1 MTDRVAAAPPPAQ
14 AEYTARRDDRRRRAD
29 DLLRRYRRAIG
40 LKNKVP
46 LLMAAILFE
55 ELNAPPHPAVI
66 LLMLGLAAVLGA
78 LQVWANRITLAWRR
92 ADRAARYYDGRLAV
106 LAGQWAGRGDTGQR
120 YLDDHHP
127 YGRDL
132 DLFGDGSLYELLS
145 TAHTRAGQDTLA
157 AWLRHPAAAAEVA
170 ERQAAVDALRGRL
183 DLREALNE
191 IAGEWPAGEDRAA
204 LDAWVAQP
212 SWPGLDF
219 ARRSVAALCIL
230 ALPAVVLGLA
240 AGLGGWVVLTLLVLL
255 GGSALV
261 LRHRVHATLAPV
273 EPYAPTIAV
282 YADVLAR
289 WERESVGPPV
299 RAEPLRQLA
308 RRLSWLRVIPLAA
321 PVLGQTQLA
330 LAVESWRRRHGPDL
344 AGWLD
349 AAGRAEA
356 LCSLAT
362 YAFENPAD
370 PFPEIVEPGPCVDGR
385 ALAHP
390 LMPRGTCV
398 PNDLMIGREPR
409 IGLKSSPHTP
419 CAALGTRSVPATS
432 AAGTESLLGRDL
444 QLLVVSGSNMS
455 GKSTFLRTVGVNA
468 VLALAGAP
476 VRAGRLRISPLA
488 IGATL
493 RVQDSLLRGQSR
505 FYAEIT
511 RLRQILDLAKGPVP
525 VLFLLDE
532 LLSGTNSEDRRAGAE
547 AVLRRL
553 VDTGAI
559 GLVTTHDLALT
570 SVADGLGPAG
580 ANVHFDERLEGDR
593 LAFDYTM
600 RPGVVRQ
607 RNALA
612 LMRAVGI
619 NV

>member
-1 MTDRVAAAPPPAQ
+1 
-14 AEYTARRDDRRRRAD
+14 
-29 DLLRRYRRAIG
+29 L
-40 LKNKVP
+40 
-46 LLMAAILFE
+46 AAIVFE
-55 ELNAPPHPAVI
+55 EMNAGAHAAVV
-66 LLMLGLAAVLGA
+66 LLVLGLAVISVA
-78 LQVWANRITLAWRR
+78 LLVWANRITPAWRR
-92 ADRAARYYDGRLAV
+92 AARAAHYYDRRLAV
-106 LAGQWAGRGDTGQR
+106 LAGQWTGRGETGHR
-120 YLDDHHP
+120 YLDDSHP
-127 YGRDL
+127 YARDL
-132 DLFGDGSLYELLS
+132 DLFGDGSLYELLC
-145 TAHTRAGQDTLA
+145 TARTRAGLDMLA
-157 AWLRHPAAAAEVA
+157 AWLRHPAAAEIAV
-170 ERQAAVDALRGRL
+170 RQAAVAALWGRL
-183 DLREALNE
+183 DLREELDL
-191 IAGEWPAGEDRAA
+191 IAGERAAGEDRAA
-204 LDAWVAQP
+204 LDAWVAQSP
-212 SWPGLDF
+212 WPGLNF
-219 ARRSVAALCIL
+219 ARRWVAGLCL
-230 ALPAVVLGLA
+230 LFLPAVVLGLA
-240 AGLGGWVVLTLLVLL
+240 AGLGGWVVLSVLVML

-261 LRHRVHATLAPV
+261 LRHRVEATLAPV
-273 EPYAPTIAV
+273 EPYAATIAV
-282 YADVLAR
+282 YASVLAR

-299 RAEPLRQLA
+299 RAEPLRRLA

-330 LAVESWRRRHGPDL
+330 LAVESWRRLHGPDL
-344 AGWLD
+344 GGWLD

-370 PFPEIVEPGPCVDGR
+370 PFPEIIEPGPCMDGR

-398 PNDLMIGREPR
+398 PNDLTLGREP
-409 IGLKSSPHTP
+409 
-419 CAALGTRSVPATS
+419 
-432 AAGTESLLGRDL
+432 

-476 VRAGRLRISPLA
+476 VRAERLRLSPLA

-493 RVQDSLLRGQSR
+493 RVEDSLQRGQSR

-553 VDTGAI
+553 ADTGAI

-570 SVADGLGPAG
+570 SVADGLGAAG

>member
-1 MTDRVAAAPPPAQ
+1 
-14 AEYTARRDDRRRRAD
+14 
-29 DLLRRYRRAIG
+29 
-40 LKNKVP
+40 
-46 LLMAAILFE
+46 
-55 ELNAPPHPAVI
+55 
-66 LLMLGLAAVLGA
+66 
-78 LQVWANRITLAWRR
+78 
-92 ADRAARYYDGRLAV
+92 
-106 LAGQWAGRGDTGQR
+106 
-120 YLDDHHP
+120 
-127 YGRDL
+127 
-132 DLFGDGSLYELLS
+132 
-145 TAHTRAGQDTLA
+145 
-157 AWLRHPAAAAEVA
+157 
-170 ERQAAVDALRGRL
+170 
-183 DLREALNE
+183 
-191 IAGEWPAGEDRAA
+191 
-204 LDAWVAQP
+204 
-212 SWPGLDF
+212 
-219 ARRSVAALCIL
+219 
-230 ALPAVVLGLA
+230 
-240 AGLGGWVVLTLLVLL
+240 
-255 GGSALV
+255 
-261 LRHRVHATLAPV
+261 
-273 EPYAPTIAV
+273 
-282 YADVLAR
+282 
-289 WERESVGPPV
+289 
-299 RAEPLRQLA
+299 
-308 RRLSWLRVIPLAA
+308 LSWLRVIPLAA

-330 LAVESWRRRHGPDL
+330 LAVESWRRLHGPDL
-344 AGWLD
+344 GGWLD

-370 PFPEIVEPGPCVDGR
+370 PFPEIIEPGPCMDGR

-398 PNDLMIGREPR
+398 PNDLTLGREP
-409 IGLKSSPHTP
+409 
-419 CAALGTRSVPATS
+419 
-432 AAGTESLLGRDL
+432 

-476 VRAGRLRISPLA
+476 VRAERLRLSPLA

-493 RVQDSLLRGQSR
+493 RVEDSLQRGQSR

-553 VDTGAI
+553 ADTGAI

-570 SVADGLGPAG
+570 SVADGLGAAG

-593 LAFDYTM
+593 LAFDDTLC
-600 RPGVVRQ
+600 PGVVRQ
-607 RNALA
+607 RKPLA

>member
-1 MTDRVAAAPPPAQ
+1 MTDADAAAPPLAQ
-14 AEYTARRDDRRRRAD
+14 AEYTARRDARQRRAD
-29 DLLRRYRRAIG
+29 DLLRRYRRVTGAG
-40 LKNKVP
+40 KNIR
-46 LLMAAILFE
+46 LLIAAIVFE
-55 ELNAPPHPAVI
+55 EANAGLHPAF
-66 LLMLGLAAVLGA
+66 LLLVLSLAAVMAA
-78 LQVWANRITLAWRR
+78 LQVWANRLTLAWRR
-92 ADRAARYYDGRLAV
+92 AGRATRYYDRRLAV
-106 LAGQWAGRGDTGQR
+106 LAGQWAGHGETGQR
-120 YLDDHHP
+120 YLDDIHP
-127 YGRDL
+127 YARDL
-132 DLFGDGSLYELLS
+132 DLFGDGSLYELLC
-145 TAHTRAGQDTLA
+145 TARTGAGQDTLA
-157 AWLRHPAAAAEVA
+157 AWLRQPAVAAEVGV
-170 ERQAAVDALRGRL
+170 RQAAVADLRDRL
-183 DLREALNE
+183 DLREALDG
-191 IAGEWPAGEDRAA
+191 IAGERPADEDRAA

-212 SWPGLDF
+212 QWPGLDF
-219 ARRSVAALCIL
+219 ARRSVAALSIL
-230 ALPAVVLGLA
+230 SLPVVILGLA
-240 AGLGGWVVLTLLVLL
+240 AGIGGWVVLFVLAML

-261 LRHRVHATLAPV
+261 LRHRVHATLAPI
-273 EPYAPTIAV
+273 EPYAATIAV
-282 YADVLAR
+282 YAGVLVR
-289 WERESVGPPV
+289 WERESVGPTV
-299 RAEPLRQLA
+299 RVEPLRRLA

-330 LAVESWRRRHGPDL
+330 LAVESWRRRHGPDF

-362 YAFENPAD
+362 YAFENPVD
-370 PFPEIVEPGPCVDGR
+370 PFPEIIEPGPCVDGR

-398 PNDLMIGREPR
+398 PNDLTLGREP
-409 IGLKSSPHTP
+409 
-419 CAALGTRSVPATS
+419 
-432 AAGTESLLGRDL
+432 
-444 QLLVVSGSNMS
+444 QLLVISGSNMS

-476 VRAGRLRISPLA
+476 VRAARLRLSPLA

-493 RVQDSLLRGQSR
+493 RVQDSLQRGQSR

-553 VDTGAI
+553 VDAGAI

-570 SVADGLGPAG
+570 SIADGLGPAG
-580 ANVHFDERLEGDR
+580 ANVHFDEQVDGDR

-619 NV
+619 DV

>member
-1 MTDRVAAAPPPAQ
+1 
-14 AEYTARRDDRRRRAD
+14 
-29 DLLRRYRRAIG
+29 LR
-40 LKNKVP
+40 
-46 LLMAAILFE
+46 E
-55 ELNAPPHPAVI
+55 EL
-66 LLMLGLAAVLGA
+66 
-78 LQVWANRITLAWRR
+78 
-92 ADRAARYYDGRLAV
+92 
-106 LAGQWAGRGDTGQR
+106 
-120 YLDDHHP
+120 
-127 YGRDL
+127 DL
-132 DLFGDGSLYELLS
+132 
-145 TAHTRAGQDTLA
+145 
-157 AWLRHPAAAAEVA
+157 
-170 ERQAAVDALRGRL
+170 
-183 DLREALNE
+183 
-191 IAGEWPAGEDRAA
+191 IAGERAAGEDRAA
-204 LDAWVAQP
+204 LDAWVAQSP
-212 SWPGLDF
+212 WPGLNF
-219 ARRSVAALCIL
+219 ARRWVAGLCL
-230 ALPAVVLGLA
+230 LFLPAVVLGLA
-240 AGLGGWVVLTLLVLL
+240 AGLGGWVVLSVLVML

-261 LRHRVHATLAPV
+261 LRHRVEATLAPV
-273 EPYAPTIAV
+273 EPYAATIAV
-282 YADVLAR
+282 YASVLAR

-299 RAEPLRQLA
+299 RAEPLRRLA

-330 LAVESWRRRHGPDL
+330 LAVESWRRLHGPDL
-344 AGWLD
+344 GGWLD

-370 PFPEIVEPGPCVDGR
+370 PFPEIIEPGPCMDGR

-398 PNDLMIGREPR
+398 PNDLTLGREP
-409 IGLKSSPHTP
+409 
-419 CAALGTRSVPATS
+419 
-432 AAGTESLLGRDL
+432 

-476 VRAGRLRISPLA
+476 VRAERLRLSPLA

-493 RVQDSLLRGQSR
+493 RVEDSLQRGQSR

-553 VDTGAI
+553 ADTGAI

-570 SVADGLGPAG
+570 SVADGLGAAG

>member
-1 MTDRVAAAPPPAQ
+1 MTDRIAASPPPAQ
-14 AEYTARRDDRRRRAD
+14 AEYTARRDARRRRAD

-40 LKNKVP
+40 LKSKVP

-55 ELNAPPHPAVI
+55 ELNATPHPAVF
-66 LLMLGLAAVLGA
+66 LLLLGLAAVLGA
-78 LQVWANRITLAWRR
+78 LQIWANRLTLVWRR
-92 ADRAARYYDGRLAV
+92 AARAAHYYDRRLAV
-106 LAGQWAGRGDTGQR
+106 LAGQWAGRGETGQR
-120 YLDDHHP
+120 YLDDNHP
-127 YGRDL
+127 YARDL
-132 DLFGDGSLYELLS
+132 DLFGDGSLYELLC
-145 TAHTRAGQDTLA
+145 TARTRAGQDTLA
-157 AWLRHPAAAAEVA
+157 AWLRNPAAAAEVA
-170 ERQAAVDALRGRL
+170 VRQAAVDALRGRL
-183 DLREALNE
+183 DLREELDL
-191 IAGEWPAGEDRAA
+191 IAGERPAGEDRVT
-204 LDAWVAQP
+204 LDAWVVQSP
-212 SWPGLDF
+212 WPGLDF
-219 ARRSVAALCIL
+219 ARRWMAALSVFS
-230 ALPAVVLGLA
+230 LPAAVLGLA
-240 AGLGGWVVLTLLVLL
+240 AGLGGWVVLPLLVLL

-273 EPYAPTIAV
+273 EPYTATIAV
-282 YADVLAR
+282 YARVLAR
-289 WERESVGPPV
+289 WERESVGSPV
-299 RAEPLRQLA
+299 RAEPLRRLA
-308 RRLSWLRVIPLAA
+308 RRLSWLRVIPLAV

-362 YAFENPAD
+362 YSFENPDD
-370 PFPEIVEPGPCVDGR
+370 PFPEIIEPGPCVDGR

-390 LMPRGTCV
+390 LMARGTCV
-398 PNDLMIGREPR
+398 PNDLTIGRKPQ
-409 IGLKSSPHTP
+409 I
-419 CAALGTRSVPATS
+419 
-432 AAGTESLLGRDL
+432 
-444 QLLVVSGSNMS
+444 LVVSGSNMS
-455 GKSTFLRTVGVNA
+455 GKSTFLRTVGVNT

-476 VRAGRLRISPLA
+476 VRAGRLRLSPLA

-493 RVQDSLLRGQSR
+493 RVQDSLQRGQSR

-553 VDTGAI
+553 VDSGAI

-570 SVADGLGPAG
+570 SIADGIGPAG
-580 ANVHFDERLEGDR
+580 ANVHFDERLECDR
-593 LAFDYTM
+593 LAFDYTL

-619 NV
+619 DV